1 MTSRARVK
9 VKQAGVTR
17 AQAVAEFGRK
27 KAKQRRAHI
36 KRRALMVGGVAL
48 LAYGVVGGWWLVHT
62 GKFQEAAAKS
72 EASFWQRTAAL
83 GFRLDQVTLHGRKH
97 ADAAA
102 IKAALGITQG
112 SPILALSLAEMQARL
127 LEIPEVKTVSITR
140 VLPNELSITISERMP
155 AAWWQEDG
163 KQTLIDGD
171 GKVLDRTKYKDKLT
185 LPVVVGADAPA
196 HIGELLAILET
207 APSLKPD
214 VIAAVRVGNR
224 RWNVQ
229 LAHEVVV
236 MLPEQNSI
244 KDIKKI
250 LTNKTFQ
257 GAIPASG
264 SAKTKKMPHA
274 STTSRSP
281 ITKNAKTTSIR
292 QNVSPMRLISQ

>member
-9 VKQAGVTR
+9 VKQKGVTR

-27 KAKQRRAHI
+27 KAKLRRAHI
-36 KRRALMVGGVAL
+36 KRRALMAGGAAL
-48 LAYGVVGGWWLVHT
+48 LAYGVVGGWWLIHT

-83 GFRLDQVTLHGRKH
+83 GFRVDQVTLLGRKH

-112 SPILALSLAEMQARL
+112 SPILALSLAEMQTRL

-140 VLPNELSITISERMP
+140 VLPNELSITIAERMP

-163 KQTLIDGD
+163 KQTLIDSD

-185 LPVVVGADAPA
+185 LPVVVGADAAA
-196 HIGELLAILET
+196 HVGELLAILET

-236 MLPEQNSI
+236 LLPEEKPLDAWKRFAGLVEKEALLSKAIRSVDMRVEDRVFIMPIEQKQN
-244 KDIKKI
+244 
-250 LTNKTFQ
+250 
-257 GAIPASG
+257 
-264 SAKTKKMPHA
+264 
-274 STTSRSP
+274 P
-281 ITKNAKTTSIR
+281 ITLTTAR
-292 QNVSPMRLISQ
+292 ET